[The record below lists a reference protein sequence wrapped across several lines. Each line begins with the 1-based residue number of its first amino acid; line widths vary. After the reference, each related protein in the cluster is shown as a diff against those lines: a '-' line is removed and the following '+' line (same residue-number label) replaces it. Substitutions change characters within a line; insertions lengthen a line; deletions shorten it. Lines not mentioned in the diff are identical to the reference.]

1 MGNKTPSGR
10 ESFAKTVCRNY
21 LSRNFGARKGFP
33 RSQQIAFPM
42 AYTLGIL
49 AFSSIGPME
58 LLVIFLVILLLF
70 GAKRIPEIARGLGK
84 GIREFKGATRD
95 IADEINSAGREIQSA
110 SRSEPPSGT
119 TPRSKAEAEKPTQTA
134 D

>member
-1 MGNKTPSGR
+1 
-10 ESFAKTVCRNY
+10 
-21 LSRNFGARKGFP
+21 
-33 RSQQIAFPM
+33 M
-42 AYTLGIL
+42 AASLGVL

-84 GIREFKGATRD
+84 GIREFKSATKD
-95 IADEINSAGREIQSA
+95 IADEINSAGREVKSSA
-110 SRSEPPSGT
+110 RIDAPRTPVSGTTARSEPQ
-119 TPRSKAEAEKPTQTA
+119 EAERDEARARSQ

>member
-1 MGNKTPSGR
+1 
-10 ESFAKTVCRNY
+10 
-21 LSRNFGARKGFP
+21 
-33 RSQQIAFPM
+33 M
-42 AYTLGIL
+42 AASPGIL

-84 GIREFKGATRD
+84 GIREFKSATKD
-95 IADEINSAGREIQSA
+95 IADEINAAGRDVSSA
-110 SRSEPPSGT
+110 SRIDAPRTPVTGT
-119 TPRSKAEAEKPTQTA
+119 TPRASKPEPEPEKDEAKSRSE

>member
-1 MGNKTPSGR
+1 MGTS
-10 ESFAKTVCRNY
+10 
-21 LSRNFGARKGFP
+21 
-33 RSQQIAFPM
+33 M
-42 AYTLGIL
+42 AYNFAIL

-58 LLVIFLVILLLF
+58 LLVIFLVVLLLF

-110 SRSEPPSGT
+110 SRSEPVSGT
-119 TPRSKAEAEKPTQTA
+119 TPRSTA
-134 D
+134 DSGKSTQPAQSTRTTE

>member
-1 MGNKTPSGR
+1 
-10 ESFAKTVCRNY
+10 
-21 LSRNFGARKGFP
+21 
-33 RSQQIAFPM
+33 M
-42 AYTLGIL
+42 AISLGIL

-84 GIREFKGATRD
+84 GIREFKSATKE
-95 IADEINSAGREIQSA
+95 IADEINSAGRDVGSA
-110 SRSEPPSGT
+110 SRIDAPRTPVGGTAPRATSHEVENDEAKRHSE
-119 TPRSKAEAEKPTQTA
+119 

>member
-1 MGNKTPSGR
+1 
-10 ESFAKTVCRNY
+10 
-21 LSRNFGARKGFP
+21 
-33 RSQQIAFPM
+33 M
-42 AYTLGIL
+42 AYNLGIL

-84 GIREFKGATRD
+84 GIREFKGAPRE

-110 SRSEPPSGT
+110 SRAEPPTGT
-119 TPRSKAEAEKPTQTA
+119 TPRAKADAENTTHTA
-134 D
+134 E